1 MMAIVGIVAL
11 YVGLVITAVG
21 VIGIYRFPD
30 VYTRLNALAKV
41 TTVGALLI
49 HLASA
54 ALLATGHGAKGV
66 LTALVLLLT
75 TPVVTHAIGLMAH
88 TMNAPNVNRR
98 DELREARE
106 GRQAGGS
113 PGPS

>member
-1 MMAIVGIVAL
+1 MRGLLGLAAL
-11 YVGLVITAVG
+11 YLGLLITTVG

-41 TTVGALLI
+41 TTLGALLI
-49 HLASA
+49 HLSSA
-54 ALLATGHGAKGV
+54 ALLAAGHGTKGV
-66 LTALVLLLT
+66 LTAVVLLLT

-88 TMNAPNVNRR
+88 TMKTANVNQR

-106 GRQAGGS
+106 GRQ
-113 PGPS
+113 P

>member
-1 MMAIVGIVAL
+1 MSAII
-11 YVGLVITAVG
+11 GLTCLFVG
-21 VIGIYRFPD
+21 VLVTAIGVLGIYRLPD

-54 ALLATGHGAKGV
+54 ILLLPNQGAKGV

-75 TPVVTHAIGLMAH
+75 TPVVTQAIALTAH
-88 TMNAPNVNRR
+88 RMKVPNVNRR
-98 DELREARE
+98 DDLA
-106 GRQAGGS
+106 QLSAG
-113 PGPS
+113 PPSR